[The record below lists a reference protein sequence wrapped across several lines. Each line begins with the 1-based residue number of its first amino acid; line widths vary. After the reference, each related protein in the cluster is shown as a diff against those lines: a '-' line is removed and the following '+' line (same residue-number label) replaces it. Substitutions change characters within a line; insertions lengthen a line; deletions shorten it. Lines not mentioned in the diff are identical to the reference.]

1 MKKMMNMIQRPM
13 NESGKKPACNIF
25 VNYYNDDIEG
35 LCDEDGDS
43 DDGCN
48 LRAAIAFIGNRRS
61 VGIFIVPRKTTFT
74 IDSMG
79 FKNNVKRVLFGD
91 INSTII
97 VRDSSFVNNT
107 YGGEGSCIRVEK
119 GSVIIDHSLF
129 YNNTCQQVPP
139 STPFT
144 VTSPS

>member
-1 MKKMMNMIQRPM
+1 MEKGPISVPQFSHITLRSKGTTAQPKAMVYHRGY
-13 NESGKKPACNIF
+13 EECGSG
-25 VNYYNDDIEG
+25 
-35 LCDEDGDS
+35 
-43 DDGCN
+43 
-48 LRAAIAFIGNRRS
+48 S

-107 YGGEGSCIRVEK
+107 YDGEGSCIRVEK
-119 GSVIIDHSLF
+119 GSVIIGSFPLL
-129 YNNTCQQVPP
+129 QQHVHVDR
-139 STPFT
+139 SRHLLRLR
-144 VTSPS
+144 